1 LLSDFQKHINNK
13 FSFLKSKKL
22 LIAFSGGLDS
32 LVLSHLLSV
41 LKYDISLA
49 HCNFRLR
56 GIESDIDEKFA
67 LQKAKGLDI
76 KYYVNRF
83 DTSDYAK
90 KNKLSIQMAA
100 RELRYT
106 WFQEIMQDNDYDYL
120 LTAHHAD
127 DNLETFLINLSR
139 GTGLEGLTGIPE
151 INQKII
157 RPLLVFSKIQLE
169 KYAKA
174 KQLRWRE
181 DISNA
186 DTKYLRNRIRHDLI
200 PILKELNPSLI
211 ESFNQTLN
219 NLKGSEQIIKDRV
232 KNVQQQVFSEEK
244 DNIKINIQKLKKL
257 SDPRSYLFELLK
269 AFGFTEWNDVFDLLD
284 SQSGK
289 QILSK
294 THRLI
299 KDREFLLLEKITAKI
314 HLQFEVLES
323 TDQLETESFQLI
335 FKELDSFYQQDYRK
349 NRSNHTVY
357 INKDLLIFPLQ
368 VRKWKK
374 GDYFC
379 PLGMQGKKKLSK
391 YFKDEKLSLLEKENI
406 WLLCSDNKIV
416 WVINHR
422 SDERFKI
429 TEQTK
434 NILKVEIKGIKPQ
447 GKP

>member
-32 LVLSHLLSV
+32 LVLTHLFSV
-41 LKYDISLA
+41 LKYDVSLA

-56 GIESDIDEKFA
+56 GIESDLDEKFA
-67 LQKAKGLDI
+67 MQKAKDLDI
-76 KYYVNRF
+76 KYYINSF
-83 DTSDYAK
+83 NTSDYAK
-90 KNKLSIQMAA
+90 KNKQSIQMAA

-106 WFQEIMQDNDYDYL
+106 WFQKLMQENNFDYL

-127 DNLETFLINLSR
+127 DNLETFLINLTR

-151 INQKII
+151 INQKTI
-157 RPLLVFSKIQLE
+157 RPLLVFSKVQLE
-169 KYAKA
+169 NYAKTNS
-174 KQLRWRE
+174 LSWRE
-181 DISNA
+181 DKSNA
-186 DTKYLRNRIRHDLI
+186 DTKYLRNKIRHDLI
-200 PILKELNPSLI
+200 PILKEINPSFI
-211 ESFNQTLN
+211 SSFNHTLN
-219 NLKGSEQIIKDRV
+219 NLKGSDHIIKDRI
-232 KNVQQQVFSEEK
+232 KNVHQQVFSEEN
-244 DNIKINIQKLKKL
+244 DIIKISIQKLKKL
-257 SDPRSYLFELLK
+257 NEPKSYLFELLK
-269 AFGFTEWNDVFDLLD
+269 DFGFTEWNDVFDLLD

-299 KDREFLLLEKITAKI
+299 KDREYLLLEKINSKTPR
-314 HLQFEVLES
+314 QFEILEP
-323 TDQLETESFQLI
+323 TNQLEIESFQII
-335 FKELDSFYQQDYRK
+335 FEEVDSFNQEVYKK
-349 NRSNHTVY
+349 NRSNHVVY
-357 INKDLLIFPLQ
+357 IDKDLLIFPLL
-368 VRKWKK
+368 VRKWQK

-391 YFKDEKLSLLEKENI
+391 YFKDEKLTLFEKENI

-429 TEQTK
+429 TEQSK
-434 NILKVEIKGIKPQ
+434 NILKVEIKK
-447 GKP
+447 

>member
-1 LLSDFQKHINNK
+1 MLSDFQKHINNK